1 MPLISTRGAASVQGL
16 GMFSAVSGPFWIT
29 TLGDGAAGAEDSR
42 GITVDANNNVYI
54 AGWTPVS
61 TNNNFLIAAFNKA
74 SAIQWQR
81 TLGGSAVDLAAAVA
95 VDASQNIYVAGLSA
109 NAGSNDAILAKYNSS
124 GVIQWQRALGVAG
137 VTDAAQGVVVDSAGD
152 IYISGYTAG
161 SGAGSTDILIAKYN
175 SSGTLQWQRVLG
187 GVDADTGQGIAIDS
201 SSNVYVVSYAVI
213 SADTQIILCKYNS
226 SGVIQ
231 WQRSL
236 AGPGTADLAYSVAVD
251 SSSNVCIVGRSSNP
265 TAGGTDVVVAQY
277 NTSGTL
283 QWQRRLGGSGG
294 DIGYGIAVDAASN
307 IYISGVT
314 ASAGAG
320 NNDALI
326 AKYDSSGV
334 IQWQRTL
341 GTSSFDNAYAAAT
354 RGDAVYIAGTTTVGS
369 SSDVL
374 LAKLPSNGSK
384 TGTYG
389 SFVYQSSS
397 LTEVAG
403 GLTSSTS
410 TLTDAAGTLTGST
423 PTLTDATSSLTVTVI
438 TL

>member
-1 MPLISTRGAASVQGL
+1 MPLISTRGAASIQGF
-16 GMFSAVSGPFWIT
+16 GMFSAVSGTFWIT
-29 TLGDGAAGAEDSR
+29 TLGDGASLVDEAR
-42 GITVDANNNVYI
+42 GIKVSPDNNVYI
-54 AGWTPVS
+54 AGASQVS
-61 TNNNFLIAAFNKA
+61 TTNNFLIAKFNRV

-81 TLGGSAVDLAAAVA
+81 TLGGSAVDFAAAVA
-95 VDASQNIYVAGLSA
+95 IDSSQNVYAVGFSA
-109 NAGSNDAILAKYNSS
+109 NSGNADVIIAKYDSS
-124 GVIQWQRALGVAG
+124 GTIQWQRALGGASGDAG
-137 VTDAAQGVVVDSAGD
+137 QGVAVDASGD
-152 IYISGYTAG
+152 VYISGYTA
-161 SGAGSTDILIAKYN
+161 SIGAGSNDILIAKYN

-187 GVDADTGQGIAIDS
+187 GTDSDLGQGIALDS

-236 AGPGTADLAYSVAVD
+236 AGPGATDFGYSVAVD
-251 SSSNVCIVGRSSNP
+251 SSDNVYISGRSLNP
-265 TAGGTDVVVAQY
+265 TAGSGDVVIAQY

-283 QWQRRLGGSGG
+283 QWQRRLGGSGN
-294 DIGYGIAVDAASN
+294 DFGYGVAVDSSSN
-307 IYISGVT
+307 IYVAGVT

-320 NNDALI
+320 SNDALI
-326 AKYDSSGV
+326 AKYNSSGV

-341 GTSSFDNAYAAAT
+341 GASSFDNAFAAAAK
-354 RGDAVYIAGTTTVGS
+354 GDAVYIAGSTTIGT